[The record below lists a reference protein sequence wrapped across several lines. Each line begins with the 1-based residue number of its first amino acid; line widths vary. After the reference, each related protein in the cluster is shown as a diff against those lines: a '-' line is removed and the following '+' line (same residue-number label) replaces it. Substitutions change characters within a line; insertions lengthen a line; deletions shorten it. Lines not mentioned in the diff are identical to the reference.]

1 MNVENFNKKSMNE
14 ETKLLYSSVELDK
27 IGINS
32 PPIYSFNNFNDLILM
47 NYIKRHNFFEKTNI
61 LKYSNNMSIDLN
73 VNNVNKGKSYNN
85 TNSNKEYIIVIS
97 AKLKVI
103 LLIFCI
109 FNSLNKENN
118 SFKNKNNYKKS

>member
-73 VNNVNKGKSYNN
+73 FNNVNKGKSYNN

-118 SFKNKNNYKKS
+118 SFKNKNNYKK

>member
-1 MNVENFNKKSMNE
+1 MNE

-73 VNNVNKGKSYNN
+73 FNNVNKGKSYNN